1 MGNFHEFSQS
11 CQSYKKTILRNTKSR
26 KCKNKTETVCTW
38 GGGGRQKKKENGR
51 EKGKIERRY
60 RILKIEMRQRAG
72 EREKRQTEDI
82 RER

>member
-1 MGNFHEFSQS
+1 M
-11 CQSYKKTILRNTKSR
+11 RNTKSR

-38 GGGGRQKKKENGR
+38 GGGQKKQENGS